1 MESYK
6 VFASVKVTNGLL
18 KGPVQLHHTH
28 QPVTLV
34 LLSDAS
40 DSRVLPL
47 FLLTIEIV
55 FRENYKCVS
64 LSHLIHTNMYKANS
78 NVDQDTNQGLWLLA
92 PSPNSGLTCSFL
104 CPHSWLWIA
113 TGIRLENLL
122 VKEEIKEDQKAGW
135 GAGWSSLQGSWEK
148 NALCFAFVSLSRW
161 PTAGGQLGQT
171 CAGQLTGWLEL
182 SYWQL
187 QSNGGKRCFNWL
199 VQGKRHESKVTRKD

>member
-78 NVDQDTNQGLWLLA
+78 NVDQDTNQGL
-92 PSPNSGLTCSFL
+92 
-104 CPHSWLWIA
+104 
-113 TGIRLENLL
+113 
-122 VKEEIKEDQKAGW
+122 
-135 GAGWSSLQGSWEK
+135 
-148 NALCFAFVSLSRW
+148 
-161 PTAGGQLGQT
+161 
-171 CAGQLTGWLEL
+171 
-182 SYWQL
+182 
-187 QSNGGKRCFNWL
+187 
-199 VQGKRHESKVTRKD
+199 